1 MILIAGVIVLLIVAV
16 WPLYVTRRRAQLK
29 ARFGPEYERAVRD
42 AGSPLRAEAVLDA
55 RARRVH
61 KYTIRL
67 LTPEESARFQDAWQ
81 HVQSKFVDDPAAAVA
96 EADALVGDL
105 MHTRGYP
112 MTDFERRV
120 EDVSVDHAA
129 VVNHYREAHAI
140 AVRHARNEA
149 STEDLRKAI
158 VHYRALFEDLL
169 DLREPIRKPA

>member
-1 MILIAGVIVLLIVAV
+1 M
-16 WPLYVTRRRAQLK
+16 
-29 ARFGPEYERAVRD
+29 
-42 AGSPLRAEAVLDA
+42 
-55 RARRVH
+55 
-61 KYTIRL
+61 
-67 LTPEESARFQDAWQ
+67 
-81 HVQSKFVDDPAAAVA
+81 QSKFVDDPAAAVA

-112 MTDFERRV
+112 LTDFERRV